1 MRRWAVTLLS
11 FDAAQPE
18 FETHHPPEPAVRQHE
33 KAGYGNCIVCGCG
46 GYSDDGTGDCRCG
59 HSFGQHYS

>member
-1 MRRWAVTLLS
+1 MTLLS
-11 FDAAQPE
+11 SGTLEIEIHAAPE
-18 FETHHPPEPAVRQHE
+18 TGAAERRRDER
-33 KAGYGNCIVCGCG
+33 AGYGNCVVCGCG

>member
-1 MRRWAVTLLS
+1 MTLLS
-11 FDAAQPE
+11 SDRIEPE
-18 FETHHPPEPAVRQHE
+18 IETRFAPEPAARRDE

>member
-1 MRRWAVTLLS
+1 VTLLS
-11 FDAAQPE
+11 LNKTEAE
-18 FETHHPPEPAVRQHE
+18 FETHTAGEAAVRHDE
-33 KAGYGNCIVCGCG
+33 KAGYGNFIVCGCG

>member
-1 MRRWAVTLLS
+1 MTLLS
-11 FDAAQPE
+11 SDLTMSDAEAE
-18 FETHHPPEPAVRQHE
+18 SRPAPCLSTTRDE
-33 KAGYGNCIVCGCG
+33 RAGYGNCIVCGCG